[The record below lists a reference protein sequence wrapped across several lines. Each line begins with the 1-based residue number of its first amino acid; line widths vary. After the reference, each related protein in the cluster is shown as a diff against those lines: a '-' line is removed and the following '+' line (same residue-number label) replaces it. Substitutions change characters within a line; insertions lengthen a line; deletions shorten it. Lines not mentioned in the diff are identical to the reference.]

1 MLIFPKQQELT
12 HIDVAP
18 EERSSFPLPFMVPA
32 LPGEYAVT
40 ISFRLKEDTSWA
52 KKGHEVAF
60 GQGVIAVVRSIP
72 SKKVTPFTVTHGTH
86 NIGVRG
92 ENFDV
97 LFSEANKFTNEK
109 FTSGSFKNLQD
120 QIEKAEAV
128 LSNTEREEDEIA
140 KAYEELLQAI
150 IGLERKANKAALQA
164 VIARAEA
171 VLASSDCYTASTLDG
186 LEELLAD
193 AKEVYQKEDAVQQE
207 VNEAVK
213 SLTLKVAEARL
224 KGDVDGN
231 GKIGTSDSVLLLQYA
246 AEMTVLDEIS
256 AESADVNGDMWR

>member
-1 MLIFPKQQELT
+1 MDALQMAVEEGKALLSNTAATQEEADQAAERILT
-12 HIDVAP
+12 
-18 EERSSFPLPFMVPA
+18 L
-32 LPGEYAVT
+32 L
-40 ISFRLKEDTSWA
+40 A
-52 KKGHEVAF
+52 K
-60 GQGVIAVVRSIP
+60 S
-72 SKKVTPFTVTHGTH
+72 SKKA
-86 NIGVRG
+86 
-92 ENFDV
+92 DV
-97 LFSEANKFTNEK
+97 KSLESLIEQANKFTNEK

-207 VNEAVK
+207 VNEAV
-213 SLTLKVAEARL
+213 RL
-224 KGDVDGN
+224 A
-231 GKIGTSDSVLLLQYA
+231 LP
-246 AEMTVLDEIS
+246 TVFCS
-256 AESADVNGDMWR
+256 YSMQRK

>member
-1 MLIFPKQQELT
+1 MQTAEQLLAEAVNYEDMDALQMAVEEGKALLSNTAATQEEADQAAERILT
-12 HIDVAP
+12 
-18 EERSSFPLPFMVPA
+18 L
-32 LPGEYAVT
+32 L
-40 ISFRLKEDTSWA
+40 A
-52 KKGHEVAF
+52 K
-60 GQGVIAVVRSIP
+60 S
-72 SKKVTPFTVTHGTH
+72 SKKA
-86 NIGVRG
+86 
-92 ENFDV
+92 DV
-97 LFSEANKFTNEK
+97 KSLESLIEQANKFTNEK

-171 VLASSDCYTASTLDG
+171 VLASSDYTASTLDG

-256 AESADVNGDMWR
+256 AESADVNGDKAADTQDAVWILQYASEKTEQ

>member
-1 MLIFPKQQELT
+1 MYKRQ
-12 HIDVAP
+12 
-18 EERSSFPLPFMVPA
+18 
-32 LPGEYAVT
+32 
-40 ISFRLKEDTSWA
+40 
-52 KKGHEVAF
+52 
-60 GQGVIAVVRSIP
+60 
-72 SKKVTPFTVTHGTH
+72 
-86 NIGVRG
+86 
-92 ENFDV
+92 
-97 LFSEANKFTNEK
+97 
-109 FTSGSFKNLQD
+109 
-120 QIEKAEAV
+120 EKAEAV

-256 AESADVNGDMWR
+256 AESADVNGDKAADTQDAVWILQYASEKTEQ

>member
-1 MLIFPKQQELT
+1 M
-12 HIDVAP
+12 
-18 EERSSFPLPFMVPA
+18 
-32 LPGEYAVT
+32 
-40 ISFRLKEDTSWA
+40 
-52 KKGHEVAF
+52 
-60 GQGVIAVVRSIP
+60 
-72 SKKVTPFTVTHGTH
+72 
-86 NIGVRG
+86 
-92 ENFDV
+92 
-97 LFSEANKFTNEK
+97 
-109 FTSGSFKNLQD
+109 
-120 QIEKAEAV
+120 
-128 LSNTEREEDEIA
+128 
-140 KAYEELLQAI
+140 
-150 IGLERKANKAALQA
+150 QA

-256 AESADVNGDMWR
+256 AESADVNGDKAADTQDAVWILQYASEKTEQ